1 MQVLEVKEE
10 DTALV
15 ESFGVKRLVRT
26 KLVGPVSPGE
36 YVIVH
41 AGYAI
46 EKIDPQEAAERL
58 ALWEELLAEEEEP
71 ADA

>member
-1 MQVLEVKEE
+1 MQVLEVREE
-10 DTALV
+10 GTALV
-15 ESFGVKRLVRT
+15 ESFGVQRLVRT

-46 EKIDPQEAAERL
+46 EKIDPEEAAERL
-58 ALWEELLAEEEEP
+58 ALWEELLAEEA